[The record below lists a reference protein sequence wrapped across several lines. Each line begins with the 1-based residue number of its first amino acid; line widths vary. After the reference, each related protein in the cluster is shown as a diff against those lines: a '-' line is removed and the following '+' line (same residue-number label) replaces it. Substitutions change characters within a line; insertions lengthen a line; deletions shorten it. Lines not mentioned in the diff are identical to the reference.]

1 MEKKSAADKL
11 TITLEKVKEMVDVST
26 VIGDPVYTESGL
38 TIVPASK
45 VTYGLATGGSDFPT
59 EGGKETFGGCGG
71 AGVTVTPIAFL
82 LIQNGQVTL
91 KHISE
96 KDKDN
101 AAFEKVANLVPD
113 MLDKVTGVVKGE

>member
-1 MEKKSAADKL
+1 MNDTTSAANKL

-38 TIVPASK
+38 TIVPVSK

-82 LIQNGQVTL
+82 LIQNGKVTL
-91 KHISE
+91 KHVTGSE
-96 KDKDN
+96 N
-101 AAFEKVANLVPD
+101 AAEKMANLVPD
-113 MLDKVTGVVKGE
+113 MVDKVTNLVKGK